1 MITINYGEVLSKQIT
16 IKGEIWKHLL
26 PAPHKKGNMKKLLF
40 SISALALSVGLF
52 AQAKRS
58 DDVAKFKA
66 ETIDLGKIKVGNP
79 STATFTISNIGQ
91 VPLIIEQAKSTC
103 ACTISDFTKPP
114 IAAGKTGEITA
125 KFDAATV
132 GTFEKQLIVKFAGV
146 NDAKTITIRGEV
158 LTAEDYDKYAAT
170 EVKPT
175 LSTATGTG
183 NNSSTSTEVKSP
195 TSTST
200 EVRSPTSTSTQAYT
214 AGNVTVT
221 GGAGAGATTSVTI
234 NNYGQPDKKEQGALL
249 GEWLNTPGQT
259 VQRKMDS
266 KGNNVEQTLD
276 TTGKVL
282 NDKTV
287 GRMLDLPVINQ
298 TKNADGQ
305 IVRQLRDTNG
315 AVVECT
321 LDNNGNII
329 NCRVVSKA
337 TGVSKPVKSTRKIRE
352 KGASNTKNK

>member
-1 MITINYGEVLSKQIT
+1 MENTCYQR
-16 IKGEIWKHLL
+16 
-26 PAPHKKGNMKKLLF
+26 PHKKRNMKNLLF
-40 SISALALSVGLF
+40 SIAALALSTGLF
-52 AQAKRS
+52 AQANRS
-58 DDVAKFKA
+58 EDVAKFKT

-103 ACTISDFTKPP
+103 VCTISDFTKPP

-132 GTFEKQLIVKFAGV
+132 GTFEKQIIVKFAGA

-158 LTAEDYDKYAAT
+158 LTAEDYAKYSAT
-170 EVKPT
+170 EAKPT
-175 LSTATGTG
+175 SPAAAGTG
-183 NNSSTSTEVKSP
+183 NNSSTSTEVRSP

-200 EVRSPTSTSTQAYT
+200 EVRSPTSTSTQAHT
-214 AGNVTVT
+214 SDNVTVT

-234 NNYGQPDKKEQGALL
+234 NTYGQPEKKEQGALL
-249 GEWLNTPGQT
+249 GEWVNTLGQT

-266 KGNNVEQTLD
+266 SGNIVEHTLD
-276 TTGKVL
+276 TMGKVL

-287 GRMLDLPVINQ
+287 GRVLDLPVINQ

-305 IVRQLRDTNG
+305 TVKQMRDTNG

-321 LDNNGNII
+321 LYNNGNII

-337 TGVSKPVKSTRKIRE
+337 IGESKPVKSTKKSRK
-352 KGASNTKNK
+352 KVAS